1 MKIALVTDS
10 TCDLPL
16 EVRERLNAI
25 SVPLFVLFD
34 GQNLRDGLEI
44 SAKDI
49 FAGVKQGKKPPSTSQ
64 PSPVE
69 FGDTYR
75 KALESAD
82 QVLSLHISSKLSG
95 TVGSAALAAKEFEGK
110 VTVVDSLTTAGNL
123 ALLVMRASE
132 LIAAGKTITDI
143 VATLERLKSKISLRF
158 GVDTLE
164 YLKMNGR
171 IGGAAAMIGG
181 LLGIKPVLQVVD
193 GRVESAARVRGKNKM
208 LEDMINYTKNFIQQN
223 GETRIIYMH
232 SDGDE
237 TTIPQIRAE
246 LLGLPLIEKGIV
258 TLGAV
263 IASHVGP
270 GAIGVALEP
279 ENI

>member
-10 TCDLPL
+10 TCDLTL
-16 EVRERLNAI
+16 EGLARLNAV
-25 SVPLFVLFD
+25 SVPLYVMFD
-34 GQNLRDGLEI
+34 GHNLKDGLEI
-44 SAKDI
+44 SSKDI
-49 FAGVKQGKKPPSTSQ
+49 FAGVKLGKKPPSTSQ

-69 FGDTYR
+69 FGDAYR
-75 KALESAD
+75 KALEGAD

-95 TVGSAALAAKEFEGK
+95 TVGSAALAAKEFNGK
-110 VTVVDSLTTAGNL
+110 VTVIDSLTTTGNL

-132 LIAAGKTITDI
+132 LIAAGKTLTDI
-143 VATLERLKSKISLRF
+143 VATLERLKAKISLRF

-164 YLKMNGR
+164 YLKLNGR

-181 LLGIKPVLQVVD
+181 LLGIKPVLQVVE

-208 LEDMINYTKNFIQQN
+208 LEDIINYTKNYIQQN
-223 GETRIIYMH
+223 GETRIMYMR

-237 TTIPQIRAE
+237 TTISQIRAE
-246 LLGLPLIEKGIV
+246 LVGLPIIEKGTI

-263 IASHVGP
+263 IAAHVGP
-270 GAIGVALEP
+270 GAIGIALEP